1 LAREILGA
9 SSGEGEDLRMAF
21 VPDQMTE
28 EELPQVSPKIVQATF
43 DRGLPSSRRG
53 WRTPDPS
60 PIRSGLPK
68 CIPPGEY
75 VLEDVYLDTECS
87 TPRGHTVSTPRGRS
101 REKEAEK
108 TGHEEAAWPR
118 LQTPS
123 PEPEMR
129 MTICVLNL
137 SMLCLPHAE
146 APPTRTSATI
156 STEVQK
162 GCSVSLGSVGHPY
175 SCAGACKYATKSNG
189 CKDGANCDH
198 CHLCKWTKTKARKKD
213 TQATAMPLPVSG
225 VSGVSEQR
233 KEWQNVTGSLRPAT
247 H

>member
-1 LAREILGA
+1 
-9 SSGEGEDLRMAF
+9 MQY
-21 VPDQMTE
+21 QMTE
-28 EELPQVSPKIVQATF
+28 EKQSPVNQKIVQATF
-43 DRGLPSSRRG
+43 DRGLPSLHRG

-60 PIRSGLPK
+60 PVRSGLPK
-68 CIPPGEY
+68 CVAPGEY
-75 VLEDVYLDTECS
+75 VLEDDYLDDECS
-87 TPRGHTVSTPRGRS
+87 TPRGQTVSTPRGRS
-101 REKEAEK
+101 SKVKGTEQSL
-108 TGHEEAAWPR
+108 EEASWAR

-129 MTICVLNL
+129 MQPYMFNL
-137 SMLCLPHAE
+137 TMF
-146 APPTRTSATI
+146 PPRAKGPPGTWTSATI
-156 STEVQK
+156 SATPSTKVQE
-162 GCSVSLGSVGHPY
+162 GSSVSLGSVGHPS
-175 SCAGACKYATKSNG
+175 SCAAACKYASKSKG